1 MCVVNLKYIQFLF
14 VASGGEKHS
23 TELLNKWLRTYESI
37 NFLLYYWFILLMLW
51 QIKGTIFAS
60 YFPLFLDLILILNER
75 IFLQISVIRL

>member
-37 NFLLYYWFILLMLW
+37 NFLLYY
-51 QIKGTIFAS
+51 
-60 YFPLFLDLILILNER
+60 
-75 IFLQISVIRL
+75 